1 MTQKE
6 LMQVFS
12 EATYNILN
20 SGIYIQLNQINE
32 ELDDILEDYGVK
44 EWVLITAW
52 NPGGSRL
59 PTKTNHNQQIELLKD
74 LEDYKL
80 LDTRGESLDKSWF
93 EDGYL
98 VLGLSKI
105 DGIEL
110 AKKYKQKAILFGTS
124 GKPAELL
131 SID

>member
-1 MTQKE
+1 MTQEE
-6 LMQVFS
+6 LMQVFT

-20 SGIYIQLNQINE
+20 SGIYIRLNQLNE

-52 NPGGSRL
+52 NPGGSRR
-59 PTKTNHNQQIELLKD
+59 PTNANQNQQIELLKD

-80 LDTRGESLDKSWF
+80 LDTRGQSLDKSWF

-98 VLGLSKI
+98 VLGLTKSN
-105 DGIEL
+105 GIEL
-110 AKKYKQKAILFGTS
+110 AKKYGQKAILFGTS
-124 GKPAELL
+124 GKPAEL
-131 SID
+131 IWIE